1 LSFRDKLLLLTSVVH
16 NLMCFIVQDLL
27 WLMAD

>member
-1 LSFRDKLLLLTSVVH
+1 LLLLLTSVVQ

-27 WLMAD
+27 WLMAG